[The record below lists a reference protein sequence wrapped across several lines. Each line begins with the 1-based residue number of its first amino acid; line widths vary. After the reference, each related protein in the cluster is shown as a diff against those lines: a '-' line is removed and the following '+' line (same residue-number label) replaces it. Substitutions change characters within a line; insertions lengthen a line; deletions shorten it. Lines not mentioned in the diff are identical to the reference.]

1 MSLRWTLFL
10 SYLAVVLL
18 AVGTLGFYL
27 DHEMEQQYLVTL
39 ETSLSSQANL
49 MADAV
54 LADYPGGKAAATLP
68 ATARRLG
75 REAGLR
81 VTIIAPDGKVLADS
95 EQEARA
101 MENHADRPEVRAA
114 LAHGT
119 GRSIRHSAT
128 LGVDMLYLATAAR
141 RGRETVAIV
150 RVALP
155 LHRVNRA
162 LRSIRNSALGAAA
175 LALGVALLLSAA
187 FSHRVTRSVR
197 KLSRAARRLADGD
210 LAVTVRLRGS
220 RELVALAEVFNE
232 TAARLRETIQELRS
246 EKQKIATILQELG
259 EAVLVVDRNG
269 KLSFCNPAA
278 ERSFGFRAER
288 VNGLSIVDATLNV
301 ELDEAFRKVLA
312 TGEEQ
317 QVTVQVLFPER
328 RLLEATVTAL
338 SATEPL
344 GAVAVLYDAT
354 KLRQL
359 EAVRREFVA
368 NASHE
373 LQTPVTA
380 IKAMSETLL
389 TDGGQDPALAERFLA
404 ELERQADRLG
414 VLVKDLFD
422 LSSIESGSLALAPE
436 KIDLGA
442 LAAEVS
448 TGLRPLAEQRRVAV
462 KLEVPEELT
471 LQADRA
477 ALQRVLTNLLDN
489 ALKYTEPGGE
499 AGLQAA
505 RQEDQVLITVWDTG
519 LGIPSVDL
527 PRIFERFYRVDKNR
541 SRALGGTGLGLAIVK
556 HLVGALG
563 GEIGVES
570 VLGKGSRFTVTLQ
583 VSNKG

>member
-1 MSLRWTLFL
+1 MSIRWTLFL

-27 DHEMEQQYLVTL
+27 DYEMEQQYLVTL

-54 LADYPGGKAAATLP
+54 LADYPAGKAAATLP

-101 MENHADRPEVRAA
+101 MENHGDRPEVRAA
-114 LAHGT
+114 LAWGK

-155 LHRVNRA
+155 LHWVNRA

-197 KLSRAARRLADGD
+197 KLSHAARRLADGD

-259 EAVLVVDRNG
+259 EAVLVVDGNG

-278 ERSFGFRAER
+278 ERSFGFSAER
-288 VNGLSIVDATLNV
+288 VNGLSIVDATLNA

-317 QVTVQVLFPER
+317 QMTVQLLFPER
-328 RLLEATVTAL
+328 RLLEATVTPL

-344 GAVAVLYDAT
+344 GAVAVLHDTT

-380 IKAMSETLL
+380 IKAMTETLL
-389 TDGGQDPALAERFLA
+389 ADGGQDPALAERFLA

-436 KIDLGA
+436 RIDLGA

-448 TGLRPLAEQRRVAV
+448 AGLRPLAEQRRVAV
-462 KLEVPEELT
+462 KLEVPEGLT
-471 LQADRA
+471 VQADRA

-489 ALKYTEPGGE
+489 ALKYTEPGGA

-505 RQEDQVLITVWDTG
+505 RQEDKILITVWDTG
-519 LGIPSVDL
+519 LGIPSVDR

-570 VLGKGSRFTVTLQ
+570 VLGKGSRFTVALP
-583 VSNKG
+583 SS